1 MRQSLST
8 WTSLG
13 SKWGVTGSD
22 LWYSGRG
29 GPDGVGGGVVGC
41 WSAAEERIRSA
52 ARMVVW
58 GMCGILA
65 PMRWLSRGSV
75 RNGSFGFL
83 RMENL

>member
-41 WSAAEERIRSA
+41 WSAAEERSAVVVERVSEKRILRVPQDGKLIRA
-52 ARMVVW
+52 GGCWVGRT
-58 GMCGILA
+58 
-65 PMRWLSRGSV
+65 
-75 RNGSFGFL
+75 
-83 RMENL
+83 